1 VDKRIDDALTMNLV
15 TLQSDQQRMT
25 IDKLAPQAVDAEQS
39 VLGSILIDR
48 EAILKVGDF
57 LRPADFY
64 RKQHADIY
72 EAMLSLHGQRE
83 PIDLVT
89 VADELARRERLE
101 PVGGPAYLA
110 SLMNA
115 VPTAVHVEHYGR
127 IVERKSVLRNLIA
140 AAGKIAA
147 VGYEEAND
155 AEVAIDRAEG
165 ILFEISQHRTV
176 GGFESLA
183 TLLGQAY
190 DRLEYLHEHRGQ
202 LLGIPSGLS
211 QLDTLLGG
219 FQPSDLIIIAAR
231 PSVGKTSL
239 ALNIAQ
245 HAAVRETKRVG
256 VFSLEMSKEQLAL
269 RLLSAES
276 GINPRPLQTGFV
288 DETDWSKIAQVMN
301 EMHGAPM
308 WIDDS
313 PVLTVMELRTKAR
326 RLEAE
331 QRGLDLVI
339 VDYLQLM
346 QGSSQQKEPNR
357 VQEVSEISRGL
368 KQLAREL
375 KVPVIALSQ
384 LSRGVEQRGS
394 AEPRLSDLRES
405 GCLTADTRVLRAD
418 TGAEVSFADL
428 IASGERNIPVW
439 SVGDDLRLV
448 RRTMTHVFPSGVKQ
462 TYRMRLASGREIKAT
477 GNHPF
482 LTLDGWRHLEQL
494 SAGDRL
500 ATPRLVR
507 APSYVRS
514 WPDEKVVLLAHLI
527 GDGCVAS
534 NQPIHY
540 TSADEANLQ
549 AVETAAATFGIKPR
563 RVRQGNWTHV
573 YLPSPHRLT
582 HGRRN
587 PIAAWLGQMGLYGR
601 RSHEKFVPAR
611 VFSLPDAQIALFLR
625 HLWATDGS
633 VTVSRSGGVR
643 VYYATTSWRLARDV
657 QALLQRMDIR
667 GRLRAISSPSHRP
680 GYSVDVSGVSD
691 QLVFLRRIRAHGGRE
706 AGCQE
711 AEQRLAGVRANPNI
725 DTIPIGVWRRVTM
738 AADGRGLTQRQL
750 QAAVGAAYNGTAFNR
765 HAPGRPRLQSL
776 ATAVEDPVLD
786 EIATSDLCWDR
797 IVSIEAL
804 GEQAV
809 YDGTVPGTHNFIAD
823 GMVVHNSI
831 EQDADVVIFLY
842 RDGEQNQES
851 EVELVKAK
859 VAKHRNGPIGE
870 VPLQFR
876 KSNTRFYTMSA
887 REEVA
892 AY

>member
-1 VDKRIDDALTMNLV
+1 M
-15 TLQSDQQRMT
+15 S
-25 IDKLAPQAVDAEQS
+25 IDKLAPQAVEAEQS
-39 VLGSILIDR
+39 VLGSILIDPD
-48 EAILKVGDF
+48 AVLKVADF

-64 RKQHADIY
+64 RQQHADIY
-72 EAMLSLHGQRE
+72 ESMLTLHGQRE

-89 VADELARRERLE
+89 LGDDLARRERLDQI
-101 PVGGPAYLA
+101 GGPAYLA
-110 SLMNA
+110 TLMNA

-140 AAGKIAA
+140 AAGRIAA

-165 ILFEISQHRTV
+165 ILFEISQHRTA

-202 LLGIPSGLS
+202 ILGIPSGLS
-211 QLDTLLGG
+211 QLDTMLGG

-245 HAAVRETKRVG
+245 HAAVREAKKVG
-256 VFSLEMSKEQLAL
+256 LFSLEMSKEQLAL

-301 EMHGAPM
+301 DMHGAPM

-331 QRGLDLVI
+331 QRGLDLII

-346 QGSSQQKEPNR
+346 QGSLNQKEANR

-368 KQLAREL
+368 KQLSREL

-394 AEPRLSDLRES
+394 QEPRLSDLRES
-405 GCLTADTRVLRAD
+405 GCLTADTRILRAD
-418 TGAEVSFADL
+418 TGAEVEL
-428 IASGERNIPVW
+428 GTLLESGERNIPVW
-439 SVGDDLRLV
+439 SVDDKMRLV
-448 RRTMTHVFPSGVKQ
+448 RRTLTHVFPSG
-462 TYRMRLASGREIKAT
+462 TRPIYRMKLASGREIRGTA
-477 GNHPF
+477 NHPF
-482 LTLDGWRHLEQL
+482 LALGGWRPLGEL
-494 SAGDRL
+494 APGDRV
-500 ATPRLVR
+500 ATPRRV
-507 APSYVRS
+507 AQPSATRD
-514 WPDEKVVLLAHLI
+514 WPEAKVVLLAHLI
-527 GDGCVAS
+527 GDGCVAPR
-534 NQPIHY
+534 QPIHY
-540 TSADEANLQ
+540 TSADPANLQ
-549 AVETAAATFGIKPR
+549 AVEDAAAYFGVHPR
-563 RVRQGNWTHV
+563 RVVQETWTHV
-573 YLPSPHRLT
+573 YLPSPYRLT

-587 PIAAWLGQMGLYGR
+587 PIAAWLAQMGIYGK

-611 VFSLPDAQIALFLR
+611 VFALPDEQVALFLR

-633 VTVSRSGGVR
+633 VTIHRSGTVR
-643 VYYATTSWRLARDV
+643 VYYATTSRRLATDI
-657 QALLQRMDIR
+657 QQLLLRLDIR
-667 GRLRAISSPSHRP
+667 ARLRTARQGAHRP
-680 GYSVDVSGVSD
+680 GFTVDVAGAD
-691 QLVFLRRIRAHGGRE
+691 DLRRFLREIGVHGGRS
-706 AGCQE
+706 ASC
-711 AEQRLAGVRANPNI
+711 AHALEQLEDVNANTNTDTVPLEIWQVVRDALRTKSI
-725 DTIPIGVWRRVTM
+725 T
-738 AADGRGLTQRQL
+738 ARQL
-750 QAAVGAAYNGTAFNR
+750 QAAVGSHYSGSAFYR
-765 HAPGRPRLQSL
+765 HSPSRPRLLRL
-776 ATAVEDPVLD
+776 ASALEHPLL
-786 EIATSDLCWDR
+786 EQLATSDLFWDR
-797 IVSIEAL
+797 VVSV
-804 GEQAV
+804 EQVGLEPV
-809 YDGTVPGTHNFIAD
+809 YDATVLGTHNFIAD
-823 GMVVHNSI
+823 GIVAHNSI

-842 RDGEQNQES
+842 REGEQNADS

-876 KSNTRFYTMSA
+876 KSNTRFYTMTK
-887 REEVA
+887 EVEVQ